1 MQDTT
6 SMIIQQSDRQRTK
19 MDGPEPLVLWDQA
32 NGLTSQGLAEI
43 DSVPFPLDLS
53 IGTHFADCH
62 SDLVLRYADSTR
74 IGPKRRS
81 VMTGRRLLFQRLVW
95 PLLVVS
101 PAKGVKG
108 TLLDVPVRSRRSG
121 RLRLQRPMQSLKSSV
136 LLRVAGFDPLRYDA
150 QLDPPYRQRRQ
161 APQSNTGEGRPVV
174 GPDGPRKSVLPK
186 GSLQN
191 PLCLRPVGSRQPIA
205 GQQVPRGGVLHGQR
219 VDPDTI
225 SCAEP
230 PLPVDGPDVVGA
242 LGSSEGFAPGRSMP
256 ASFSPLHQPC
266 PFQDIPGGAGRR
278 PRLLWFQRSQP
289 CHQLLGSPG
298 RISKPGSDQPLSNSL
313 RGPIGTAT
321 RSSTAVPQSI
331 PAPLLKPP
339 HSLIAGLATD
349 AELTAQ
355 LHEAHSPLLPSLDKV
370 DLLGFR
376 PLLFPGQHIPP
387 DGIAPIFF
395 TLPRRAGERTI
406 SPFPHWGKIRKG
418 G

>member
-19 MDGPEPLVLWDQA
+19 MDGPEPIVLWDQA

-191 PLCLRPVGSRQPIA
+191 PLCLRTVG
-205 GQQVPRGGVLHGQR
+205 
-219 VDPDTI
+219 
-225 SCAEP
+225 
-230 PLPVDGPDVVGA
+230 
-242 LGSSEGFAPGRSMP
+242 
-256 ASFSPLHQPC
+256 
-266 PFQDIPGGAGRR
+266 
-278 PRLLWFQRSQP
+278 
-289 CHQLLGSPG
+289 
-298 RISKPGSDQPLSNSL
+298 
-313 RGPIGTAT
+313 
-321 RSSTAVPQSI
+321 SSTAHRRPTGTERRR
-331 PAPLLKPP
+331 PARSEGRSGHHLLCGTTPSSRWTRCRWGARQQRRVRSRAK
-339 HSLIAGLATD
+339 HAGVVFA
-349 AELTAQ
+349 A
-355 LHEAHSPLLPSLDKV
+355 SPALP
-370 DLLGFR
+370 
-376 PLLFPGQHIPP
+376 FPGYSRRCWAPATTPLVPTLAALPP
-387 DGIAPIFF
+387 A
-395 TLPRRAGERTI
+395 
-406 SPFPHWGKIRKG
+406 S
-418 G
+418 

>member
-1 MQDTT
+1 MCLFARGGLAVSAFSVLCSRSSRPFCSGWPGSIRSGTMPSLT
-6 SMIIQQSDRQRTK
+6 HHTASDDRLPNPTLAKGGPLSVRMARGSPYSRKARSRTRCAC
-19 MDGPEPLVLWDQA
+19 GPLGLDSPSQA
-32 NGLTSQGLAEI
+32 N
-43 DSVPFPLDLS
+43 
-53 IGTHFADCH
+53 
-62 SDLVLRYADSTR
+62 RYR
-74 IGPKRRS
+74 
-81 VMTGRRLLFQRLVW
+81 
-95 PLLVVS
+95 
-101 PAKGVKG
+101 
-108 TLLDVPVRSRRSG
+108 
-121 RLRLQRPMQSLKSSV
+121 
-136 LLRVAGFDPLRYDA
+136 
-150 QLDPPYRQRRQ
+150 
-161 APQSNTGEGRPVV
+161 E
-174 GPDGPRKSVLPK
+174 
-186 GSLQN
+186 
-191 PLCLRPVGSRQPIA
+191 
-205 GQQVPRGGVLHGQR
+205 GGVLHGQR

-387 DGIAPIFF
+387 DGIAPIFAKCV
-395 TLPRRAGERTI
+395 THVPGLSVTNVPGLYPPQSSPRGGGGGIFPSPCGGFAPKEDNLVSFALRQAQGERDFKPTLMV
-406 SPFPHWGKIRKG
+406 SLSNHETGSRLLVQAPLWGKVRPVLSLAEGKG
-418 G
+418 GSHPTDPTCG